1 MRSFRTADACKALK
15 AIADENDL
23 SKTTLQHIKGVLG
36 GIFTHAKNEGAF
48 DGANP
53 VQEARIPSNARE
65 PAETYAYKL
74 TEICS
79 ILELRGWNGM
89 AGTAFAVASR
99 RICMNW
105 GRTRRSFNA
114 SYVMRNRTS
123 PKIAPQG
130 IRSGS
135 ACRDEEVR
143 SELGCCEPKCTESA
157 PNKLGQ
163 LW

>member
-1 MRSFRTADACKALK
+1 VRSFRTADACKALK

-114 SYVMRNRTS
+114 SKSHVTKDRYLKAFDPAVLAAMKKLEASLDVVN
-123 PKIAPQG
+123 Q
-130 IRSGS
+130 
-135 ACRDEEVR
+135 
-143 SELGCCEPKCTESA
+143 SA
-157 PNKLGQ
+157 PRVHRIN
-163 LW
+163 

>member
-79 ILELRGWNGM
+79 ILKLRGWNGM

-123 PKIAPQG
+123 PKIATSRHS
-130 IRSGS
+130 IRQ
-135 ACRDEEVR
+135 CLPR
-143 SELGCCEPKCTESA
+143 
-157 PNKLGQ
+157 
-163 LW
+163 